1 MPLLCSDPK
10 NLGHLY
16 FCNLQF
22 YRNLDVGYD
31 KYSSNW
37 DSVFSKSPKEIDDAV
52 IEDEAFKLIE
62 ERNKNVIS
70 DQKPD

>member
-1 MPLLCSDPK
+1 MSKGSKSRPL
-10 NLGHLY
+10 GVE
-16 FCNLQF
+16 F
-22 YRNLDVGYD
+22 D

-37 DSVFSKSPKEIDDAV
+37 DSVFGKSPKEIDDAV
-52 IEDEAFKLIE
+52 MEDEAFNQVK

>member
-1 MPLLCSDPK
+1 MSKGSRSRP
-10 NLGHLY
+10 
-16 FCNLQF
+16 
-22 YRNLDVGYD
+22 LDVSYD

-37 DSVFSKSPKEIDDAV
+37 DSVFGRTPKEIDDAV

>member
-1 MPLLCSDPK
+1 MSKGSRTRP
-10 NLGHLY
+10 
-16 FCNLQF
+16 QE
-22 YRNLDVGYD
+22 VGYD

-37 DSVFSKSPKEIDDAV
+37 DSIFSKSPKEIDDAV

>member
-1 MPLLCSDPK
+1 MSKGSRVRPQAVE
-10 NLGHLY
+10 
-16 FCNLQF
+16 F
-22 YRNLDVGYD
+22 D

-37 DSVFSKSPKEIDDAV
+37 DAIFRKSPKEIDDAV
-52 IEDEAFKLIE
+52 IEDEAFKLVE

>member
-1 MPLLCSDPK
+1 MSKGSKSRPF
-10 NLGHLY
+10 GVE
-16 FCNLQF
+16 F
-22 YRNLDVGYD
+22 D

-37 DSVFSKSPKEIDDAV
+37 DAIFCKSPKEIDDAV
-52 IEDEAFKLIE
+52 AEDEAFKQVE

>member
-1 MPLLCSDPK
+1 MSKGSRSRP
-10 NLGHLY
+10 
-16 FCNLQF
+16 
-22 YRNLDVGYD
+22 LDVSYD

-37 DSVFSKSPKEIDDAV
+37 DSVFNKKPPKKIEDAV
-52 IEDEAFKLIE
+52 AEDEAFKLVE

>member
-1 MPLLCSDPK
+1 MSDGGKGSKSRPF
-10 NLGHLY
+10 GVD
-16 FCNLQF
+16 F
-22 YRNLDVGYD
+22 D

-37 DSVFSKSPKEIDDAV
+37 DAIFRKSPREIDDAV
-52 IEDEAFKLIE
+52 IEDEAFKLVE

>member
-1 MPLLCSDPK
+1 MSKGSRVRP
-10 NLGHLY
+10 
-16 FCNLQF
+16 QA
-22 YRNLDVGYD
+22 VEYD

-37 DSVFSKSPKEIDDAV
+37 DAIFRKSPKEIDDAV
-52 IEDEAFKLIE
+52 IEDEAFKLVE

>member
-1 MPLLCSDPK
+1 MSKGSRFRP
-10 NLGHLY
+10 
-16 FCNLQF
+16 QE
-22 YRNLDVGYD
+22 VGYD

-37 DSVFSKSPKEIDDAV
+37 DTVFDKSPKEIDDAV

>member
-1 MPLLCSDPK
+1 MSDGGKGSKARPL
-10 NLGHLY
+10 G
-16 FCNLQF
+16 
-22 YRNLDVGYD
+22 VEYD

-37 DSVFSKSPKEIDDAV
+37 DAIFNKSPQEIDDAV
-52 IEDEAFKLIE
+52 IEDEAFKLVE

>member
-1 MPLLCSDPK
+1 MVS
-10 NLGHLY
+10 
-16 FCNLQF
+16 
-22 YRNLDVGYD
+22 D
-31 KYSSNW
+31 KYSSN
-37 DSVFSKSPKEIDDAV
+37 VHTFFQKSPKEIDDAV

>member
-1 MPLLCSDPK
+1 MSKGSRSRP
-10 NLGHLY
+10 
-16 FCNLQF
+16 
-22 YRNLDVGYD
+22 LDVSYD

-52 IEDEAFKLIE
+52 IEDEAFKLVE

>member
-1 MPLLCSDPK
+1 MSDGGKGSRARP
-10 NLGHLY
+10 
-16 FCNLQF
+16 
-22 YRNLDVGYD
+22 LDVEYD

-37 DSVFSKSPKEIDDAV
+37 DAIFSKSPKEIDDAV
-52 IEDEAFKLIE
+52 IEDEAFKLVE

>member
-1 MPLLCSDPK
+1 MSKGSKSRP
-10 NLGHLY
+10 
-16 FCNLQF
+16 
-22 YRNLDVGYD
+22 LDVSYD

-37 DSVFSKSPKEIDDAV
+37 DSVFNKKPPKEIEDSVA
-52 IEDEAFKLIE
+52 EDEAFKLVE

>member
-1 MPLLCSDPK
+1 MSKGSKSRPL
-10 NLGHLY
+10 GVE
-16 FCNLQF
+16 F
-22 YRNLDVGYD
+22 D

-37 DSVFSKSPKEIDDAV
+37 DSIFGKSPKEIEDAV
-52 IEDEAFKLIE
+52 MEDEAFKIVE

>member
-1 MPLLCSDPK
+1 MSDGGKGSKTRPL
-10 NLGHLY
+10 GIE
-16 FCNLQF
+16 F
-22 YRNLDVGYD
+22 D

-37 DSVFSKSPKEIDDAV
+37 DTIFRNKPPKEIDDAV
-52 IEDEAFKLIE
+52 AEDEAFKQVE

>member
-1 MPLLCSDPK
+1 MSKGSKSRPLGVEF
-10 NLGHLY
+10 N
-16 FCNLQF
+16 
-22 YRNLDVGYD
+22 

-37 DSVFSKSPKEIDDAV
+37 DSVFGRSPKEIDDAV
-52 IEDEAFKLIE
+52 IEDEAFKQVE

>member
-1 MPLLCSDPK
+1 MSKGSRFRP
-10 NLGHLY
+10 
-16 FCNLQF
+16 
-22 YRNLDVGYD
+22 LDVSYD

-37 DSVFSKSPKEIDDAV
+37 DSVFRKSPKEIDDAV

>member
-1 MPLLCSDPK
+1 MSKGSKARPLGVD
-10 NLGHLY
+10 
-16 FCNLQF
+16 F
-22 YRNLDVGYD
+22 D

-37 DSVFSKSPKEIDDAV
+37 DTIFRKSPKEIDDAV

>member
-1 MPLLCSDPK
+1 MSKGSRARPLSVD
-10 NLGHLY
+10 
-16 FCNLQF
+16 F
-22 YRNLDVGYD
+22 D

-37 DSVFSKSPKEIDDAV
+37 DSVFGKSPKEIDDAV
-52 IEDEAFKLIE
+52 IEDEAFKLVE

>member
-1 MPLLCSDPK
+1 MSKGSRFRP
-10 NLGHLY
+10 
-16 FCNLQF
+16 
-22 YRNLDVGYD
+22 LDVSYD

-37 DSVFSKSPKEIDDAV
+37 DSIFSKSPKEIDDAV

>member
-1 MPLLCSDPK
+1 MSKGSRSCP
-10 NLGHLY
+10 
-16 FCNLQF
+16 
-22 YRNLDVGYD
+22 LDVSYD

-37 DSVFSKSPKEIDDAV
+37 DSVFGKSPKEIDDAV

>member
-1 MPLLCSDPK
+1 MSKGSRSRP
-10 NLGHLY
+10 
-16 FCNLQF
+16 
-22 YRNLDVGYD
+22 LDVSYD

-37 DSVFSKSPKEIDDAV
+37 DSVFGKSPKEIDDAV
-52 IEDEAFKLIE
+52 IEDEAFKLVE

>member
-1 MPLLCSDPK
+1 MSDGGKGSKARPL
-10 NLGHLY
+10 G
-16 FCNLQF
+16 
-22 YRNLDVGYD
+22 VEYD

-37 DSVFSKSPKEIDDAV
+37 DTIFRKKLPKERDDAV
-52 IEDEAFKLIE
+52 AEDEAFKLLE

>member
-1 MPLLCSDPK
+1 MSKGSRSRP
-10 NLGHLY
+10 
-16 FCNLQF
+16 QE
-22 YRNLDVGYD
+22 VGYD

-37 DSVFSKSPKEIDDAV
+37 DAIFRKSPKEIDDAV
-52 IEDEAFKLIE
+52 AEDEAFKQVE

>member
-1 MPLLCSDPK
+1 MSKGSKSRPFSVE
-10 NLGHLY
+10 
-16 FCNLQF
+16 F
-22 YRNLDVGYD
+22 D

-37 DSVFSKSPKEIDDAV
+37 DAIFRKSPKEIDDAV
-52 IEDEAFKLIE
+52 IEDEAFKQVE

>member
-1 MPLLCSDPK
+1 MSTGSRSRP
-10 NLGHLY
+10 
-16 FCNLQF
+16 QE
-22 YRNLDVGYD
+22 VGYD

-37 DSVFSKSPKEIDDAV
+37 DAIFCKSPKEIDDAV
-52 IEDEAFKLIE
+52 AEDEAFKILE

>member
-1 MPLLCSDPK
+1 MSDGGKGSKARPL
-10 NLGHLY
+10 G
-16 FCNLQF
+16 
-22 YRNLDVGYD
+22 VGFD

-37 DSVFSKSPKEIDDAV
+37 DSIFRKSPQEIDDVV

>member
-1 MPLLCSDPK
+1 MSKGSRARPLGVD
-10 NLGHLY
+10 
-16 FCNLQF
+16 F
-22 YRNLDVGYD
+22 D

-37 DSVFSKSPKEIDDAV
+37 NSVFGKSPKEIDDAV

>member
-1 MPLLCSDPK
+1 MSKGSRARPLGVD
-10 NLGHLY
+10 
-16 FCNLQF
+16 F
-22 YRNLDVGYD
+22 D

-37 DSVFSKSPKEIDDAV
+37 DSVFHKSPKEIDDAV

-62 ERNKNVIS
+62 EINKNVIS

>member
-1 MPLLCSDPK
+1 MLDGGKGSKSRPL
-10 NLGHLY
+10 GVE
-16 FCNLQF
+16 F
-22 YRNLDVGYD
+22 D

-37 DSVFSKSPKEIDDAV
+37 DAIFNRKPPKEIDDAV
-52 IEDEAFKLIE
+52 AEDEAFKQVE

>member
-1 MPLLCSDPK
+1 MSKGSRSRP
-10 NLGHLY
+10 
-16 FCNLQF
+16 QE
-22 YRNLDVGYD
+22 VGYD
-31 KYSSNW
+31 KYISNW
-37 DSVFSKSPKEIDDAV
+37 DTVFGKSPKEIDDAV